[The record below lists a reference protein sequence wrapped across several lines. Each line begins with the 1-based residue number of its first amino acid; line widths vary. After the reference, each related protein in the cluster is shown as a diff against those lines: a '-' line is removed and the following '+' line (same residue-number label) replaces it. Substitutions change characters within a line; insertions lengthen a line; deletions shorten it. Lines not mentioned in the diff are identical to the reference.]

1 MKSHYMFKRAL
12 LTNDD
17 GLRGEGLDTLRR
29 AAAKIAEEVWV
40 VAPEHDRSGA
50 SASISLHDPLR
61 FREVEERVYAVE
73 GSPCDAV
80 LMGMRHV
87 LIDNPPDLVMSGINR
102 GINLSDD
109 LLFSGTANAALVAA
123 LLGCRAIAFSQSFR
137 SLPVKW
143 QTGESWVERV
153 VSKINEHNWLPGQC
167 YNVNFPDLE
176 SHEVHGIEFVR
187 QGSGSILEVEVE
199 SRIDRRH
206 LPYFWFGFTR
216 GPHGKDENTDVA
228 AIRRGSISVTPLTF
242 DRTNYALLEQFAAK
256 V

>member
-1 MKSHYMFKRAL
+1 MASPMFKRVL

-17 GLRGEGLDTLRR
+17 GIRGEGLDTLRR
-29 AAAKIAEEVWV
+29 VAAKVAEEVWV

-61 FREVEERVYAVE
+61 FREVEPRVYAVD

-80 LMGMRHV
+80 IMGLRHV
-87 LIDNPPDLVMSGINR
+87 LRDDAPDVVMSGINR

-109 LLFSGTANAALVAA
+109 LLFSGTANAAIVAS
-123 LLGCRAIAFSQSFR
+123 LLGCRAVAFSQSFR

-143 QTGESWVERV
+143 QTGEAWADKVIA
-153 VSKINEHNWLPGQC
+153 KINESNWLPGQC
-167 YNVNFPDLE
+167 YNVNFPDIE
-176 SHEVHGIEFVR
+176 SFEVQGIEFVR

-199 SRIDRRH
+199 SRIDRRR

-216 GPHGKDENTDVA
+216 GPHGKDEDTDVA
-228 AIRRGSISVTPLTF
+228 AIRRGSVAVTPLTV
-242 DRTNYALLEQFAAK
+242 DRTNYALLEQFATK